1 MSKSAVFEPT
11 LFKLNM
17 TKLLNNEEV
26 MTLSVDDYTNDT
38 FGLISIVAKDL
49 YLYLIDYDK

>member
-17 TKLLNNEEV
+17 IKLLNNEEV